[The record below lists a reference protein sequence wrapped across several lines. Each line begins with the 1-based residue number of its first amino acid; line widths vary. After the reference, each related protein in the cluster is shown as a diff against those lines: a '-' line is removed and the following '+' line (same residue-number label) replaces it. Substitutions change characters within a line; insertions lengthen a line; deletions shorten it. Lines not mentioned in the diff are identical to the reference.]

1 MLIGGGLSVA
11 INILKV
17 INRHCSNCQILI
29 VVPEC
34 KHYSF
39 IDNSN
44 IDVISIPLN
53 KLKRSKRV
61 WLDNI
66 YLKRIINRFNPEL
79 VFNLAN
85 LPLPTKREQILLF
98 DNPFTTADTLNGL
111 NLTFREKLTHYMRNM
126 MFMWRSRHI
135 DMFLV
140 QTEVQQ
146 QRLIKRLRN
155 NTPVKYLPNAS
166 ANITTPVSVNIP
178 TEADRVYYLAFTRY
192 YSHKNLEILIDVAK
206 LFRDNNINKTII
218 LTIDKSQG
226 KKAEKIL
233 LKIKK
238 LKLEKYIFTIGRVDF
253 NQIASLYSKV
263 DALILPTLLE
273 SYSSTYADAMLYRKI
288 IYTSNRDF
296 AHEVCK
302 DSAFY
307 FNPLSGKDIYNTI
320 IESDKNQELIEYK
333 KLSGS
338 KVAGNSVNWEESIL
352 SLFNDLRIK
361 L

>member
-1 MLIGGGLSVA
+1 M
-11 INILKV
+11 
-17 INRHCSNCQILI
+17 
-29 VVPEC
+29 
-34 KHYSF
+34 
-39 IDNSN
+39 
-44 IDVISIPLN
+44 
-53 KLKRSKRV
+53 
-61 WLDNI
+61 
-66 YLKRIINRFNPEL
+66 
-79 VFNLAN
+79 
-85 LPLPTKREQILLF
+85 PTQKEQILLF
-98 DNPFTTADTLNGL
+98 DNPFTTTDTLNNL
-111 NLTFREKLTHYMRNM
+111 NLTLREKLTHYIRNKI
-126 MFMWRSRHI
+126 FLWRSRYI

-146 QRLIKRLRN
+146 KRLIKRLRN

-166 ANITTPVSVNIP
+166 ENITTPCNINII
-178 TEADRVYYLAFTRY
+178 TEQDRSYYLAFTRY
-192 YSHKNLEILIDVAK
+192 YSHKNIEILIDVAK
-206 LFRDNNINKTII
+206 QFRNNNINKTII

-226 KKAEKIL
+226 IKAEKIL

-273 SYSSTYADAMLYRKI
+273 SYSSTYADAMLYKKI
-288 IYTSNRDF
+288 IYTSDRDF

-307 FNPLSGKDIYNTI
+307 FNPLSGTDIYNTI
-320 IESDKNQELIEYK
+320 IESDKKPELIEQK
-333 KLSGS
+333 KCSGS
-338 KVAGNSVNWEESIL
+338 KIAGNSVNWEESIL